1 MNVIVVMTVTANITR
16 TVEEDDMTSTFAA
29 WSRQT
34 VLSPIAR
41 PAIQRPTIGL
51 TIRVM
56 PAVFKW
62 QPVVIEPG
70 EPRAQIN
77 LTHAAFRYPD
87 PFDSDRN
94 PTPACRDFVM
104 QAVRDAARRDA
115 RKMWITWPDRS
126 STAFIGPDLT
136 PTHQPSS

>member
-1 MNVIVVMTVTANITR
+1 MTGTFAEWSRR
-16 TVEEDDMTSTFAA
+16 TVP
-29 WSRQT
+29 Q
-34 VLSPIAR
+34 PIAR
-41 PAIQRPTIGL
+41 PTIQRPPIGL
-51 TIRVM
+51 TIRAM

-70 EPRAQIN
+70 EPRALID

-87 PFDSDRN
+87 PFDGDRK
-94 PTPACRDFVM
+94 PTPACRDFVI

-115 RKMWITWPDRS
+115 RTMWITWPDRG

-136 PTHQPSS
+136 PTHQPPS